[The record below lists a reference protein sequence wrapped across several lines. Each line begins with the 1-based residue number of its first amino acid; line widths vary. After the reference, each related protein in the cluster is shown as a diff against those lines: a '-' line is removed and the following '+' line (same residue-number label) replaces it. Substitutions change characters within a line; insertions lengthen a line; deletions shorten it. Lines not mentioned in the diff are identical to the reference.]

1 MQTETLKDKKLAEN
15 SSIPEWVVTLMR
27 AYKEYINT
35 LGAEDAE

>member
-15 SSIPEWVVTLMR
+15 SGIPWWVVTLMQ

-35 LGAEDAE
+35 LEAEDAE